1 MAITIHAPAPA
12 IAATKNYVDDSDD
25 DSDTGG
31 VDLQGDI
38 DMRPAKRARHS
49 DIVTPGEIVTDD
61 AQWMR
66 YLHFPNTKCNTYKLT
81 EAMVHTSLPPPP
93 KL

>member
-1 MAITIHAPAPA
+1 MAITILAPAPA
-12 IAATKNYVDDSDD
+12 AAATKNQINESDD

-49 DIVTPGEIVTDD
+49 DIVTPGEVVTDD

-66 YLHFPNTKCNTYKLT
+66 
-81 EAMVHTSLPPPP
+81 
-93 KL
+93 